1 MTFTLYMTF
10 TLIYDIYRVNCIK
23 FGQPI
28 AILKKIIKIFAIRC
42 HILGLKCPKF
52 DLGCG
57 SVTDP
62 AAWGSLQR
70 THMLDIFHELSFKGK
85 GRKERKKRGRG
96 GEYSPL
102 YVPNRRQR
110 LTSILK
116 FTDTDIFSIIYDARY
131 T

>member
-1 MTFTLYMTF
+1 
-10 TLIYDIYRVNCIK
+10 
-23 FGQPI
+23 
-28 AILKKIIKIFAIRC
+28 
-42 HILGLKCPKF
+42 
-52 DLGCG
+52 
-57 SVTDP
+57 
-62 AAWGSLQR
+62 
-70 THMLDIFHELSFKGK
+70 MLDIFHELSFKGK